1 MADSDLTP
9 EPLHWLPMPG
19 HFSRA
24 DWAVALGIVFVL
36 VLVYNANG
44 REIGSYDSQ
53 PTKFAAR
60 ELLLRGTL
68 TLNHVVGA
76 VPQYADRS
84 AFVLSRDGRY
94 RSAYS
99 PVPAVLAA
107 SIAYPLVKLGLLN
120 VASPS
125 APNIIAVAGASA
137 LTALAVAL
145 LYLAA
150 RRRVTR
156 MRAVLIAAG
165 LGLGTGLWPLVS
177 RTLWAH
183 ETAILGLAI
192 AVAAFCAADDRMD
205 LGAASCAAFGL
216 ALAGLA
222 RPQLAPMIAV
232 MLAGIWVR
240 APRRAAVVAL
250 SIVGGSAAAMM
261 LLNWHW
267 FGAPFGAQTVL
278 LAKSSSQ
285 HNTRGWTTF
294 SLEGLAGLLI
304 SPNRGLLV
312 FSPIVAVALAGF
324 TDAARTRWTS
334 PLRWCAAAAVAQF
347 LLYGTYAVWWGGHTY
362 GPRYLLDVLPVLVPL
377 AAAAL
382 SRPTFAPR
390 ASGGGSGFGR
400 VRAVLCV
407 AALAWSIGLSAT
419 GAFCYPSEQWNTT
432 PIDVD
437 REHSRL
443 WSWTDAQFVRCW
455 KSGLS
460 PRNLDLLA
468 LTAEPASR

>member
-1 MADSDLTP
+1 
-9 EPLHWLPMPG
+9 MPAPIN
-19 HFSRA
+19 RA
-24 DWAVALGIVFVL
+24 DWMVALGLIAAL
-36 VLVYNANG
+36 LLVYNANG

-68 TLNHVVGA
+68 ALNHVVGA
-76 VPQYADRS
+76 VPGYSDRDS
-84 AFVLSRDGRY
+84 FVLCRDGRY

-107 SIAYPLVKLGLLN
+107 AVSYPLVKTRLLDL
-120 VASPS
+120 ASPS
-125 APNIIAVAGASA
+125 APGVIAVIGASF

-156 MRAVLIAAG
+156 GRAVLIAAG

-183 ETAILGLAI
+183 ETAILGMAI
-192 AVAAFCAADDRMD
+192 AVAAFCATEDR
-205 LGAASCAAFGL
+205 LSAGAAVCAAFGL

-232 MLAGIWVR
+232 MLAGLWVR
-240 APRRAAVVAL
+240 ASRAAAGAAIGIVAAA
-250 SIVGGSAAAMM
+250 GAAMM
-261 LLNWHW
+261 LLNWQW

-278 LAKSSSQ
+278 LAKTNSV
-285 HNTRGWTTF
+285 HGTRGWITW

-304 SPNRGLLV
+304 SPSRGLLV
-312 FSPIVAVALAGF
+312 FSPVAAIALAGC
-324 TDAARTRWTS
+324 AHVRRSPWTS
-334 PLRWCAAAAVAQF
+334 PLPWCAAAAAAQF
-347 LLYGTYAVWWGGHTY
+347 LLYGSYAVWWGGHTY
-362 GPRYLLDVLPVLVPL
+362 GPRYMLDVLPVLVPL

-382 SRPTFAPR
+382 SRPR
-390 ASGGGSGFGR
+390 IGR
-400 VRAVLCV
+400 VQTVLCG
-407 AALAWSIGLSAT
+407 AALAWSVGLSAT
-419 GAFCYPSEQWNTT
+419 GAFCYPSEQWNTS
-432 PIDVD
+432 PVDVD

-443 WSWTDAQFVRCW
+443 WSWTDPQFIRCW
-455 KSGLS
+455 QSGPS
-460 PRNLDLLA
+460 PQNLELFA
-468 LTAEPASR
+468 LTSKAASR

>member
-1 MADSDLTP
+1 
-9 EPLHWLPMPG
+9 MPG
-19 HFSRA
+19 HITRV
-24 DWAVALGIVFVL
+24 DRAVALAIVVVL

-60 ELLLRGTL
+60 ELLRRGTL

-76 VPQYADRS
+76 VPQYADRE
-84 AFVLSRDGRY
+84 AFLLSRDGRY

-107 SIAYPLVKLGLLN
+107 SVSYPLVKVGLLDLS
-120 VASPS
+120 SPI
-125 APNIIAVAGASA
+125 APNIIAVTGASF

-145 LYLAA
+145 LYLTA

-156 MRAVLIAAG
+156 ARSVLIAIG

-177 RTLWAH
+177 QTLWAH
-183 ETAILGLAI
+183 ETAILGMAI
-192 AVAAFCAADDRMD
+192 AVAAFGATEDRLD

-232 MLAGIWVR
+232 LLAGIWVR
-240 APRRAAVVAL
+240 ASRPAARGAL
-250 SIVGGSAAAMM
+250 AIVGATAVAMM
-261 LLNWHW
+261 LLYWQW

-278 LAKSSSQ
+278 LAKSNSL
-285 HNTRGWTTF
+285 HGTRGWFTW
-294 SLEGLAGLLI
+294 SLEGYAGLLF
-304 SPNRGLLV
+304 SPSRGLLV
-312 FSPIVAVALAGF
+312 FSPIVAIALAGF
-324 TDAARTRWTS
+324 AEAARTPWTS

-347 LLYGTYAVWWGGHTY
+347 LLYGSYAVWWGGHTY
-362 GPRYLLDVLPVLVPL
+362 GPRYLLDVLPLLVPP

-382 SRPTFAPR
+382 SRWRIGPVSAL
-390 ASGGGSGFGR
+390 
-400 VRAVLCV
+400 LCT
-407 AALAWSIGLSAT
+407 AALAWSVAISAT
-419 GAFCYPSEQWNTT
+419 GAFCYPSEQWNTS
-432 PIDVD
+432 PVDVD

-443 WSWTDAQFVRCW
+443 WSWTDPQFVRCW
-455 KSGLS
+455 RSGPS
-460 PRNLDLLA
+460 PLNLELLP
-468 LTAEPASR
+468 TVDPPSR

>member
-1 MADSDLTP
+1 
-9 EPLHWLPMPG
+9 MPG
-19 HFSRA
+19 PTSRA
-24 DWAVALGIVFVL
+24 DWFVALGLVFVL
-36 VLVYNANG
+36 LLAYNANG

-60 ELLLRGTL
+60 ELLLRRTL

-76 VPQYADRS
+76 IPQYADRP

-107 SIAYPLVKLGLLN
+107 SVAYPLVKLGVLN
-120 VASPS
+120 PASAS
-125 APNIIAVAGASA
+125 APNVIAVTGAST

-145 LYLAA
+145 LYLVA
-150 RRRVTR
+150 RRRVPR
-156 MRAVLIAAG
+156 ARAVLIAIG
-165 LGLGTGLWPLVS
+165 LGLGTGLWPVVS
-177 RTLWAH
+177 QTLWAH
-183 ETAILGLAI
+183 ETAILGMAI
-192 AVAAFCAADDRMD
+192 AVAAFCATDDRMQ

-232 MLAGIWVR
+232 ILAGIWVR
-240 APRRAAVVAL
+240 APRPAAVGAL
-250 SIVGGSAAAMM
+250 AVVGATAAAMM
-261 LLNWHW
+261 LLYWRW

-278 LAKSSSQ
+278 QATTNSQ
-285 HNTRGWTTF
+285 HGTTGWF
-294 SLEGLAGLLI
+294 SWGLVGYAGLLI
-304 SPNRGLLV
+304 SPSRGLLI
-312 FSPIVAVALAGF
+312 FSPIVAIAFAGF
-324 TDAARTRWTS
+324 AAAGRSLWTS

-347 LLYGTYAVWWGGHTY
+347 LLYGGYVIWWGGHTY
-362 GPRYLLDVLPVLVPL
+362 GPRYMLDVLPVLVPL

-382 SRPTFAPR
+382 SRPRLAFVP
-390 ASGGGSGFGR
+390 
-400 VRAVLCV
+400 AVLCG
-407 AALAWSIGLSAT
+407 AALAWSIALSAT

-432 PIDVD
+432 PVDVD

-443 WSWTDAQFVRCW
+443 WSWTDTQFVRCW
-455 KSGLS
+455 LSGPS

-468 LTAEPASR
+468 LTSEPPPR